1 MKKQLLKGILIAL
14 GVVSLSPTMQSC
26 SAPKQAL
33 NDNDFEFQAKMAK
46 TLKTVINN
54 RYIEV
59 GATGNAMTYN
69 TAHDLAELNA
79 KAKASRVFAEVLE
92 ERRALDIDNNM
103 SDSKGGER
111 SLSTNEVYDATVT
124 SKSKSLIR
132 NYEVLE
138 SYPGKS
144 KDGTREKMMI
154 VRIRVPLKKEV
165 SKTLLTEA
173 SDESIK

>member
-1 MKKQLLKGILIAL
+1 MKTIKQLAAGVLFSAL
-14 GVVSLSPTMQSC
+14 AISFTSC
-26 SAPKQAL
+26 SAGKQAL
-33 NDNDFEFQAKMAK
+33 NDNDFEYQNKMAK
-46 TLKTVINN
+46 MLKTVINN

-69 TAHDLAELNA
+69 TAHDVAELNA
-79 KAKASRVFAEVLE
+79 KAKASRVLAEVLE

-124 SKSKSLIR
+124 SKSKTLMRFSELI
-132 NYEVLE
+132 E
-138 SYPGKS
+138 SFPGKS
-144 KDGTREKMMI
+144 KDGSREKMMI
-154 VRIRVPLKKEV
+154 VRIRVPLKKEM

-173 SDESIK
+173 SDESN